1 MNSMLSRKREYL
13 SWRRLIQ
20 VTISIL
26 LLWIVIK
33 DFRVESFRA
42 IVERINLWTLFL
54 AILLVSISH
63 VANVRRWYFLVN
75 NNSISFS
82 DLLVIYGTGLFGNNF
97 LPTGFGG
104 DVARASLLSQHINLK
119 GAILSVTLD
128 RILGFAGL
136 AAILMLGIWLGYP
149 ANLDLFEYSIS
160 LIVRDVILF
169 VLAGVIIIA
178 LGLLLFNKIKGFHGE
193 DARIFSKRIDWTKA
207 VGTIFDNQSVSG
219 ITWAFFLSI
228 LSHFI
233 IVSAYWMILKSLG
246 LDNIFTPALW
256 LYLIGFVSMLLPL
269 TFNGVGLQEGLFLLA
284 IKSYGFSEILGL
296 YFALIARL
304 VIIGFGVAGGL
315 VSIIWNPI
323 RVGHQTN
330 TVDGVLK

>member
-1 MNSMLSRKREYL
+1 
-13 SWRRLIQ
+13 
-20 VTISIL
+20 
-26 LLWIVIK
+26 
-33 DFRVESFRA
+33 
-42 IVERINLWTLFL
+42 
-54 AILLVSISH
+54 
-63 VANVRRWYFLVN
+63 
-75 NNSISFS
+75 
-82 DLLVIYGTGLFGNNF
+82 
-97 LPTGFGG
+97 
-104 DVARASLLSQHINLK
+104 
-119 GAILSVTLD
+119 
-128 RILGFAGL
+128 
-136 AAILMLGIWLGYP
+136 LGIWLGYP

-169 VLAGVIIIA
+169 ILAGVIIIA

-207 VGTIFDNQSVSG
+207 VGTIFDNRSVSG

-233 IVSAYWMILKSLG
+233 IVSAYCMILKSLG